1 MRTGGG
7 GGQRTIVERGLDLE
21 GKYPGP
27 IPASAA
33 HRLDDPGYVT

>member
-1 MRTGGG
+1 MGEGRGL
-7 GGQRTIVERGLDLE
+7 VERGLDLE

-33 HRLDDPGYVT
+33 HRLGDPGYVT